1 MEIKM
6 IHVSLYTVHNEKLL
20 SMMAQKNKIHLKL
33 SQITNEKLKLINFNQ
48 PQRHDLAT
56 YNT

>member
-1 MEIKM
+1 M